1 MRKKKHGNR
10 ASSYIRREGAA
21 DVIDMEPV
29 HSLTSVH
36 RTSHHRSSHHR
47 MGPFKELL
55 QVNNYKEGQG
65 AYWCHFCKIIMAG
78 LSISM
83 TSASKAEFQLY
94 HLKPPGQRAWFQ
106 ALPEHRRAARLGK
119 WDGRGRLE
127 PEVISSTRNVSP
139 ELSLCF
145 LERLS
150 EFFAV
155 QSRELQKRHA
165 VATEEARQAFHPRT
179 SPYLSRYPALGARLG
194 HIWPAA
200 RPSRPLG

>member
-83 TSASKAEFQLY
+83 TSASKAEFNFITSSL
-94 HLKPPGQRAWFQ
+94 
-106 ALPEHRRAARLGK
+106 LGK
-119 WDGRGRLE
+119 ERGSKLCQSTVVQLGSE
-127 PEVISSTRNVSP
+127 SGTAEVASSLR
-139 ELSLCF
+139 
-145 LERLS
+145 
-150 EFFAV
+150 
-155 QSRELQKRHA
+155 
-165 VATEEARQAFHPRT
+165 
-179 SPYLSRYPALGARLG
+179 
-194 HIWPAA
+194 
-200 RPSRPLG
+200 